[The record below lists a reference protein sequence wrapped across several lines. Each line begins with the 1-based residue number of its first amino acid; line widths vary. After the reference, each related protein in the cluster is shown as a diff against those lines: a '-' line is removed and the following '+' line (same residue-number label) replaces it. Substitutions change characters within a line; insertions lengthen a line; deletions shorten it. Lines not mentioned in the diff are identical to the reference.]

1 MRSSHL
7 HRLKRSTA
15 IAAFLMVGAAAPSL
29 AAATDASVSEVAL
42 AQAPAGILKRL
53 PAGKDELTF
62 RGENATRNWTIDLS
76 PSEAAMG
83 SSFQLA
89 MLNAVVVLP
98 ERSFLKL
105 TVNGRPLASL
115 PVRSPDKVT
124 TQAVRIPPGVLRPG
138 ANKIQISVALT
149 HRVDCSAKATYEL
162 WALLDPS
169 RTGVLTEKSN
179 TLAMRSL
186 DELAAEPLAE
196 DGSTRIHV
204 RMANTADPDAIS
216 RASRFV
222 NALVRRAGLFRPIVD
237 VGPDVGQGA
246 GFDVVVSGSPD
257 AHETLGQM
265 RILGH
270 ENDVT
275 WGRDTAAN
283 RLVVVLAGLDEAEFN
298 QRMSELEKGPRP
310 IIQSSADGVV
320 IEAGG
325 RMKFSDLGL
334 SSDNFAGRRFASS
347 ASVTLPADFFP
358 ASYDKARLLIDGGHS
373 TTLDSTS
380 ELFFRVNGAVV
391 STMWLAAGSSEQFN
405 HRIVELPLRFFHPGH
420 NEIAIEGVLST
431 AADQQ
436 CDVMAAP
443 HDVRLT
449 IAGTSE
455 LEFPRFARLMTL
467 PQIPSALASAASN
480 DPNGR
485 LDLYLADGD
494 RGSVGA
500 GLTMLANMATTLG
513 AIHTPSFHLE
523 PPSGEDAPG
532 VVIAPMDQLPGNL
545 ALALDKIT
553 TEPPVSDTA
562 TASKATEAAN
572 TLDAQQATQVDGS
585 AQAPQPP
592 IVNVNALLETGRNLL
607 RDGGFFVGGGDRDD
621 GVLTVSDN
629 ALLIGAV
636 NPETD
641 EAQTIGGVPVPHV
654 VHSSAQWLVV
664 TGRNASAFESGLDD
678 LIASGQWSALAGQAV
693 TFDPDSPTLHSVQP
707 QRVSYVAPT
716 RIALSDIRPILGSV
730 LSDNIL
736 LSLAGLALLMSILG
750 VSTHA
755 LVRRMGAR

>member
-15 IAAFLMVGAAAPSL
+15 IAAFLMIGAAAPGF
-29 AAATDASVSEVAL
+29 AGATEGSVSEVAV
-42 AQAPAGILKRL
+42 AQAPTGLLKRL
-53 PAGKDELTF
+53 PAGKEELVF
-62 RGENATRNWTIDLS
+62 RGENATRNWTIYLS

-105 TVNGRPLASL
+105 TVNGRPLAAL

-124 TQAVRIPPGVLRPG
+124 TIAVRIPPGVLTPG
-138 ANKIQISVALT
+138 ANKIQVSVALT

-169 RTGVLTEKSN
+169 KTGIMTEKSN
-179 TLAMRSL
+179 AFAMRSL

-204 RMANTADPDAIS
+204 RMANTADTDAIS
-216 RASRFV
+216 RSSRFV

-237 VGPDVGQGA
+237 VGPEVGQGP
-246 GFDVVVSGSPD
+246 GFDVIVSGSPD
-257 AHETLGQM
+257 AHETLSQM
-265 RILGH
+265 RVQGH

-275 WGRDTAAN
+275 WGRDATTN
-283 RLVVVLAGLDEAEFN
+283 RLVVVLAGLDEAEFD
-298 QRMSELEKGPRP
+298 QRLSELEKGEKPV
-310 IIQSSADGVV
+310 IQSSADGVA

-325 RMKFSDLGL
+325 LIKFADLGL
-334 SSDNFAGRRFASS
+334 SSENFAGRRYASS

-373 TTLDSTS
+373 ATLDSTS

-391 STMWLAAGSSEQFN
+391 STMWLTAGSSEQFN
-405 HRIVELPLRFFHPGH
+405 HRVVELPLRFFHPGH

-431 AADQQ
+431 ASDQQ
-436 CDVMAAP
+436 CDVMGAL
-443 HDVRLT
+443 HDARLS
-449 IAGTSE
+449 ISGTSE

-467 PQIPSALASAASN
+467 PQIPSALASAASA
-480 DPNGR
+480 DPNAR

-494 RGSVGA
+494 RGSVGS
-500 GLTMLANMATTLG
+500 GLTMLANMAATLG
-513 AIHTPSFHLE
+513 PIHTPSFHLE
-523 PPSGEDAPG
+523 PPSSEDAPG
-532 VVIAPMDQLPGNL
+532 IVIASLDQLPANL
-545 ALALDKIT
+545 TRALDKIT
-553 TEPPVSDTA
+553 VEPPISDA
-562 TASKATEAAN
+562 AIASTTTQAAN
-572 TLDAQQATQVDGS
+572 SLEAQQKTQVAGD

-592 IVNVNALLETGRNLL
+592 VVNVNGLLETSRNLL
-607 RDGGFFVGGGDRDD
+607 RDGGFFVGGGDHDE
-621 GVLTVSDN
+621 GVLTVADN
-629 ALLIGAV
+629 ALLIGTVA
-636 NPETD
+636 PETD
-641 EAQTIGGVPVPHV
+641 DAQTIGGVPVPHV

-664 TGRNASAFESGLDD
+664 TGRNTGAFESGLDH
-678 LIASGQWSALAGQAV
+678 LIANGQWSALAGQAV
-693 TFDPDSPTLHSVQP
+693 AYDPSSPTLHSAQP

-750 VSTHA
+750 VTTHA